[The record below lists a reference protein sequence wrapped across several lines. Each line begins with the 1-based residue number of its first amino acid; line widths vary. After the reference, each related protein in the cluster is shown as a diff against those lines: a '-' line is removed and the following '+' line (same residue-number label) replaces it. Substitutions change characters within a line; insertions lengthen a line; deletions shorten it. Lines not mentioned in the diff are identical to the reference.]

1 MYKYYNPLYLTTQS
15 LNVTNMNP
23 YSPEQQYPLY
33 IVKEALARC
42 LQERENAE
50 FLIETKQQL
59 IEIVQQGYSMMHD
72 LDQEIVLPNGV
83 VLPSPRQIL
92 DHDVQFHTAVIERQK
107 ALLEDILKCEEAL
120 RNGIRRHTQ
129 SHETYN
135 MRRIIEK
142 QQRYDRYHKLQNDLI
157 KLEGDLKSL
166 NQDLDQ
172 DLKRLNQLRDQATT
186 SSYNNS
192 ASLNND

>member
-1 MYKYYNPLYLTTQS
+1 
-15 LNVTNMNP
+15 MNP
-23 YSPEQQYPLY
+23 HSPEQQYPLY

-59 IEIVQQGYSMMHD
+59 IEIVQQGYNMMHD
-72 LDQEIVLPNGV
+72 LDREIVLPNGV

-92 DHDVQFHTAVIERQK
+92 EHDIQFHTAVIDRQK
-107 ALLEDILKCEEAL
+107 ALLEDILKCEETL

-129 SHETYN
+129 SHETIN
-135 MRRIIEK
+135 IRRVIEK
-142 QQRYDRYHKLQNDLI
+142 QHRYDRYHKLQNDLI

-172 DLKRLNQLRDQATT
+172 DLKRLNQLHDQAT
-186 SSYNNS
+186 SSSPNNS
-192 ASLNND
+192 ARNNNN

>member
-1 MYKYYNPLYLTTQS
+1 
-15 LNVTNMNP
+15 MNP
-23 YSPEQQYPLY
+23 HSPEQQYPLY
-33 IVKEALARC
+33 IVKAALNRC

-59 IEIVQQGYSMMHD
+59 IEIVQQGYNMMHD

-92 DHDVQFHTAVIERQK
+92 DHDIQFHTAVIERQK
-107 ALLEDILKCEEAL
+107 AVLEDILKCEEAL

-129 SHETYN
+129 SYETFSI
-135 MRRIIEK
+135 RRIIDK
-142 QQRYDRYHKLQNDLI
+142 QQRYDRYHRLKTDLI
-157 KLEGDLKSL
+157 KLEDNLKSL

-172 DLKRLNQLRDQATT
+172 DIERLNQLRNQAT
-186 SSYNNS
+186 SSSSNNS
-192 ASLNND
+192 AISEND